1 MSQAL
6 KEKGGSPMKE
16 ASWLSLNGVKRGGQL
31 IGNSKED
38 DIKPTVKI
46 NKRMVSVATKPA
58 SSNS

>member
-6 KEKGGSPMKE
+6 KEKGGRE
-16 ASWLSLNGVKRGGQL
+16 ASWLNLNGVKRGGQL

-38 DIKPTVKI
+38 DIKPTVKV
-46 NKRMVSVATKPA
+46 NKRLVLVATKPA